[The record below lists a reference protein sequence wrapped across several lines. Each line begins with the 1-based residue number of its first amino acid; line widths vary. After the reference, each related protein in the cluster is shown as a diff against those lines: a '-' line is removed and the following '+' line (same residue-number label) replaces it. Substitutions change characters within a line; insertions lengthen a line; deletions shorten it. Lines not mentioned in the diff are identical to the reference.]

1 MEQVE
6 TGNLVQNYATKPPPG
21 YVVHFVTN
29 KSDYQ
34 KRHVEELFL
43 VEQQLG
49 AVTVCNIIESCFHVE
64 VARFGTK
71 LLLGDQIQQNN
82 HFNTL
87 RLIYAPFTY
96 EQTHPFQRLY
106 LKP

>member
-71 LLLGDQIQQNN
+71 LLLGDQSSKTI
-82 HFNTL
+82 
-87 RLIYAPFTY
+87 IS
-96 EQTHPFQRLY
+96 TH
-106 LKP
+106 

>member
-49 AVTVCNIIESCFHVE
+49 AVTLCNIIESGFHVE

-71 LLLGDQIQQNN
+71 LLLGDQSSKTI
-82 HFNTL
+82 
-87 RLIYAPFTY
+87 IS
-96 EQTHPFQRLY
+96 TH
-106 LKP
+106 